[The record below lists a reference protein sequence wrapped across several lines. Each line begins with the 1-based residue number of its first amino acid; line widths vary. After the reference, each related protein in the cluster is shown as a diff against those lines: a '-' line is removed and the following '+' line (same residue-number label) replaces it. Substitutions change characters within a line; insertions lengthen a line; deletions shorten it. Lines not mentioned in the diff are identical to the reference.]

1 MDAKKG
7 SPNARRAKRSSKQI
21 EENYWDCSVCTYRNN
36 AEAFKCSM
44 CDVRKG
50 TSTRKPRLNPQ
61 LVPQVFNPSL
71 ANKNRKEKEFK
82 ERDKSERKSDG
93 NTTRNSKARPRL
105 KNVDRSTAMHKE
117 VTVNN
122 VTVVITEFR
131 PKISTKS
138 TSPSNLD
145 LDAGHTTSSSSSAS
159 NHGNDLSPA
168 DQEHSD

>member
-1 MDAKKG
+1 MKPK
-7 SPNARRAKRSSKQI
+7 PETTKRDQGGNLPEPILRYSI
-21 EENYWDCSVCTYRNN
+21 CL
-36 AEAFKCSM
+36 
-44 CDVRKG
+44 
-50 TSTRKPRLNPQ
+50 LNQ
-61 LVPQVFNPSL
+61 LKF
-71 ANKNRKEKEFK
+71 FF
-82 ERDKSERKSDG
+82 D
-93 NTTRNSKARPRL
+93 RL

-131 PKISTKS
+131 PKISSKS

-168 DQEHSD
+168 DQGHSD

>member
-1 MDAKKG
+1 MWK
-7 SPNARRAKRSSKQI
+7 S
-21 EENYWDCSVCTYRNN
+21 
-36 AEAFKCSM
+36 
-44 CDVRKG
+44 
-50 TSTRKPRLNPQ
+50 RKPRLNPQ
-61 LVPQVFNPSL
+61 LQVPHVFNSSL
-71 ANKNRKEKEFK
+71 ANKNRKEKESK

-93 NTTRNSKARPRL
+93 NPTRNSKARPRYVPIINCYIFTYKLNLFPLHRL

-131 PKISTKS
+131 PKISSKS

-168 DQEHSD
+168 DQGHSD

>member
-1 MDAKKG
+1 M
-7 SPNARRAKRSSKQI
+7 NAYEI
-21 EENYWDCSVCTYRNN
+21 IY
-36 AEAFKCSM
+36 
-44 CDVRKG
+44 
-50 TSTRKPRLNPQ
+50 
-61 LVPQVFNPSL
+61 VFHCISICQ
-71 ANKNRKEKEFK
+71 
-82 ERDKSERKSDG
+82 
-93 NTTRNSKARPRL
+93 RL

-131 PKISTKS
+131 PKINTKS

-168 DQEHSD
+168 DQGHSD